1 MPNARTPSVL
11 RLLLCALAFVSVF
24 GLLSP
29 SHALAQAARPWLGV
43 VLAPS
48 SDGGEGVPITEVVA
62 GSPAEQASLAAGDR
76 IVAVSG
82 RTVATP
88 REVIDV
94 VRALSPGDAVQLTFV
109 RAGKRQQARATV
121 AAMPSAE
128 ALLRMAR
135 AGKPAPELVSVQQ
148 VPGSTPIRSMAALR
162 GRVVLV
168 EFWAPWCTAC
178 RMASPQLN
186 EWTRKYAARG
196 LTVVGVG
203 AEPAAELADAARTW
217 GLAYPIVSDPAQAT
231 WKAWG
236 IREIP
241 AMLLVDRRGVVRDVV
256 SGFDPARFRELQAA
270 IDRLIAEPA
279 R

>member
-11 RLLLCALAFVSVF
+11 RLLLCALAFVSMF
-24 GLLSP
+24 GTLSP
-29 SHALAQAARPWLGV
+29 SHALAQTSRPWLGV
-43 VLAPS
+43 VLAPAA
-48 SDGGEGVPITEVVA
+48 DGVEGVPITEVMT
-62 GSPAEQASLAAGDR
+62 GSPAEQARLAVGDR

-82 RTVATP
+82 RTVATA
-88 REVIDV
+88 REVIDR
-94 VRALSPGDAVQLTFV
+94 VRALSPGDVVPLTFV
-109 RAGKRQQARATV
+109 RGGKRQQAHATV
-121 AAMPSAE
+121 TVMPSAE

-135 AGKPAPELVSVQQ
+135 VGKPAPELVSIQP
-148 VPGSTPIRSMAALR
+148 VPGSATIRSMAALR

-186 EWTRKYAARG
+186 EWTRMYAARG

-236 IREIP
+236 VREIP